1 MQSVTLTTDWGKVSQ
16 EKIRWQGWLSQQRD
30 WLDVTS
36 LTDEIEPFNTLQ
48 AQHIV
53 HGFLTQ
59 WPKETIHIVLVDAE
73 AQRIL
78 KLVWLIHP
86 AYSLLLPDTPFWHF
100 FYTPECLVYEA
111 AQFQPGVKLVDML
124 IQAMESLKSEK
135 VIPKKIPVNIPE
147 NRMRAPEPRLVDG
160 MLHGEIMWMDH
171 FGNLETN
178 IRRKHLDELGVK
190 NSFHVVLRRQ
200 DSRQGL
206 SKGYSDVPVSSLAAF
221 FNSRG
226 WLEIAIRG
234 DHAGR
239 LLGMQPGMN
248 VLIEP

>member
-1 MQSVTLTTDWGKVSQ
+1 
-16 EKIRWQGWLSQQRD
+16 
-30 WLDVTS
+30 
-36 LTDEIEPFNTLQ
+36 
-48 AQHIV
+48 
-53 HGFLTQ
+53 
-59 WPKETIHIVLVDAE
+59 
-73 AQRIL
+73 
-78 KLVWLIHP
+78 
-86 AYSLLLPDTPFWHF
+86 
-100 FYTPECLVYEA
+100 
-111 AQFQPGVKLVDML
+111 ML